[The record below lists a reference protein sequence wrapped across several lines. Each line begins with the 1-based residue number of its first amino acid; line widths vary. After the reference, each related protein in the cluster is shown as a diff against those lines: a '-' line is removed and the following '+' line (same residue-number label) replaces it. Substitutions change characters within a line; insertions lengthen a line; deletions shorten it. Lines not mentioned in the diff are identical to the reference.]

1 MRAMRP
7 FRPKRPRFRVG
18 TGRAPGFRG
27 TTALG
32 AAIGLAVLAAPAAA
46 AAQQGTITY
55 THVVKREVPALGGGQ
70 RGGPPRF
77 GGGQQF
83 APPPRTRSVV
93 VHFDP
98 AASLMVR
105 QAPERRGGERAGA
118 GQRGDRD
125 GFDGPRA
132 DGAGRGGGRFFG
144 GGGGANGRE
153 IDPYAAT
160 ELEAAYIDGS
170 AGTMVEARTFLG
182 RTFRVTR
189 ERPVLEWAMTAD
201 QAEHLGYMVIK
212 ATAEVD
218 SATTIEA
225 WFAPQIPV
233 SGGPASYGGL
243 PGMILV
249 LSVNDGQIQYQA
261 TEVALGEVEEGTIRP
276 PDRGDEMPPEEF
288 EQLVK
293 ERLEEMTRNR
303 RPPGG
308 DEWR

>member
-1 MRAMRP
+1 MRAMHPSGPR
-7 FRPKRPRFRVG
+7 RPRFRVG
-18 TGRAPGFRG
+18 AAGAPGFRG

-46 AAQQGTITY
+46 QQGTITY
-55 THVVKREVPALGGGQ
+55 THVVKREVAAPGGGQ

-83 APPPRTRSVV
+83 TPPPRTGTVV

-105 QAPERRGGERAGA
+105 QVPERRGGERA

-125 GFDGPRA
+125 GFDRPRP

-144 GGGGANGRE
+144 GGGGANRGE

-160 ELEAAYIDGS
+160 QLEAAYIDGS
-170 AGTMVEARTFLG
+170 AGTMVEARSFLG

-261 TEVALGEVEEGTIRP
+261 TEVSLAEVDEGLISP
-276 PDRGDEMPPEEF
+276 PDEGDEISEDDF
-288 EQLVK
+288 ERLVR
-293 ERLEEMTRNR
+293 ERLEEMARMR

-308 DEWR
+308 DGRQ